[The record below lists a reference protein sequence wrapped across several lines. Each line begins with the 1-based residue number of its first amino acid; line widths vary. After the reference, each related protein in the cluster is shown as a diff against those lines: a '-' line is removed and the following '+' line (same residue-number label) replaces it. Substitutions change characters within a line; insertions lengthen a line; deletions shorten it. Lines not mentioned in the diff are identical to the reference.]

1 MDNKNTVSLNKLNPF
16 KLLSEE
22 GLTNIVKNSEKIV
35 FNIGQPLSKKEIVQN
50 SILFI
55 LEGQAR
61 LIGQE
66 NNEEYTIGKVSS
78 GAFIGLASLL
88 RVNGCEEVSAITKIT
103 ALSIPDHIIISLY
116 KNETAFRNWCKSK
129 LFPSEIHALIKNIV
143 KDVALQKK

>member
-1 MDNKNTVSLNKLNPF
+1 MDKKNTVSLNKLNPF

-22 GLTNIVKNSEKIV
+22 GLTNIVNNSEKVV

-66 NNEEYTIGKVSS
+66 NNEDYTIGKVSS
-78 GAFIGLASLL
+78 GAFIGLVNSILKMAESKGNFLKSL
-88 RVNGCEEVSAITKIT
+88 
-103 ALSIPDHIIISLY
+103 
-116 KNETAFRNWCKSK
+116 
-129 LFPSEIHALIKNIV
+129 
-143 KDVALQKK
+143 